1 MARWKPFILGLLL
14 AGALGPAVAAG
25 DRPVTLEDAVGR
37 ALNSHP
43 AVLGAQ
49 KEVDAAR
56 GRRLQLEAVPNPEL
70 SFEAAGLPLWNSS
83 AEREFTLG
91 VRQRIE
97 FPGKRSLRRDIG
109 RSGEDQ
115 AVLELARIRNVV
127 RSRVERAYFRAAY
140 AQERLADLESV
151 LETLKDY
158 SDLAAERYKTGQVP
172 YLDVIRGRLESLRVQ
187 NEIVEARRDLKEKTM
202 ALALLMGDT
211 VYEPMEFSTGIGF
224 SPLGRSIGDLKEA
237 ALGGSTLRLAA
248 AREKQAGLSVS
259 LARKFGLP
267 DFAFGLFMPSKKL
280 GAWGLEVGLTVP
292 LFRKEYRGAAIEAEA
307 AYDQAAIDA
316 QGKTRRVLLVLE
328 RSYADVQALEE
339 QIGLFRDSLIR
350 EVEESLKAG
359 LINYQY
365 GKSDALGVLDIVR
378 SLKETRAE
386 FLRALLNH
394 RLALI
399 EIAAAGEDEDLGV
412 GNIE

>member
-248 AREKQAGLSVS
+248 AR
-259 LARKFGLP
+259 
-267 DFAFGLFMPSKKL
+267 
-280 GAWGLEVGLTVP
+280 
-292 LFRKEYRGAAIEAEA
+292 
-307 AYDQAAIDA
+307 
-316 QGKTRRVLLVLE
+316 
-328 RSYADVQALEE
+328 
-339 QIGLFRDSLIR
+339 
-350 EVEESLKAG
+350 
-359 LINYQY
+359 
-365 GKSDALGVLDIVR
+365 
-378 SLKETRAE
+378 
-386 FLRALLNH
+386 
-394 RLALI
+394 
-399 EIAAAGEDEDLGV
+399 
-412 GNIE
+412 